1 MNFQHFDKFV
11 IKSKHF
17 CTLFICAALLFS
29 LPQTSFAQGSAPQK
43 KDDSKLQAIDGN
55 LSAMVGQMLLLGFRG
70 TELSHDPSMIRIL
83 QEGKIGGVI
92 LFYTHGKIV
101 PYNLASPEQII
112 NLTNELNTYSKYP
125 LFIGIDQEGGKVQR
139 ISSKNGF
146 KDWPSA
152 ATLAKNTTEN
162 TFTQANEMANT
173 LASLGFNLNFAPVV
187 DLLDPKSPAIGARG
201 RAFHETALVTTDH
214 ATAFAK
220 AMEHAGVIPVL
231 KHFPGHGSAAKDSHL
246 GFTDITKTWREKE
259 LVPYKNMIADGFQ
272 GMIMTGHVYHAE
284 LDDKPAS
291 LSYNITTKLL
301 REKLG
306 FKGVIVTDD
315 MQMGAVIQHY
325 SLKESILLTI
335 QAGTDIL
342 LFGNNLKYDPEL
354 PTKIYDSI
362 MELIAEGKIS
372 KERIEESWKRIRA
385 MKEYYLL

>member
-1 MNFQHFDKFV
+1 MNF
-11 IKSKHF
+11 KHLKNLF
-17 CTLFICAALLFS
+17 AIPKHLCKLLICTGLILS
-29 LPQTSFAQGSAPQK
+29 LPQTGFAKGSAPHK
-43 KDDSKLQAIDGN
+43 KDDTELQAIDGN

-70 TELSHDPSMIRIL
+70 TDLSQDPSMIRVL
-83 QEGKIGGVI
+83 QEGKVGGVI

-101 PYNLASPEQII
+101 PYNLASAEQII
-112 NLTNELNTYSKYP
+112 NLNNQINSYSKYP

-146 KDWPSA
+146 RDWPSA
-152 ATLAKNTTEN
+152 QELAQDSTEN
-162 TFTQANEMANT
+162 TFIQSNEMANT
-173 LASLGFNLNFAPVV
+173 LSSLGFNLNFAPVV

-201 RAFHETALVTTDH
+201 RAFHETAMVTTNH
-214 ATAFAK
+214 AEAFAK
-220 AMEHAGVIPVL
+220 GMEDAGVISVL
-231 KHFPGHGSAAKDSHL
+231 KHFPGHGSAKKDSHF
-246 GFTDITKTWREKE
+246 GFTDITKTWRDKE
-259 LVPYKNMIADGFQ
+259 LLPYKNIIADGFH
-272 GMIMTGHVYHAE
+272 GMIMTGHMYHGE
-284 LDDKPAS
+284 FDNKPAS
-291 LSYNITTKLL
+291 LSYAITTKLL

-315 MQMGAVIQHY
+315 MQMGAIVQHY
-325 SLKESILLTI
+325 SLKESVLLTI

-372 KERIEESWKRIRA
+372 KERIEESWERIRA